1 MPSDSSS
8 GISDDSSSS
17 GSGSDR
23 DSGIETGDCAGG
35 ERGLGSWG
43 GLSSAGSVPVTYGID
58 PGDNLDR
65 EKLREALENVNLVG
79 KQKTYKKSQGK
90 HRHRHTT
97 IKSYFTHFLFAVQE
111 TSPRKTRSSW
121 SQASESEPELAGSPE
136 SPVRVKL
143 LFRKKRSP
151 ILDDVLSEG
160 RASSDPPIVR
170 YATQCPVFTA
180 LCDHAVVIKL
190 QKIYP
195 F

>member
-90 HRHRHTT
+90 HRQQAPIHT
-97 IKSYFTHFLFAVQE
+97 S
-111 TSPRKTRSSW
+111 
-121 SQASESEPELAGSPE
+121 
-136 SPVRVKL
+136 
-143 LFRKKRSP
+143 
-151 ILDDVLSEG
+151 
-160 RASSDPPIVR
+160 
-170 YATQCPVFTA
+170 
-180 LCDHAVVIKL
+180 
-190 QKIYP
+190 
-195 F
+195 

>member
-90 HRHRHTT
+90 HRHRHT
-97 IKSYFTHFLFAVQE
+97 
-111 TSPRKTRSSW
+111 
-121 SQASESEPELAGSPE
+121 
-136 SPVRVKL
+136 PVLRL
-143 LFRKKRSP
+143 LTF
-151 ILDDVLSEG
+151 
-160 RASSDPPIVR
+160 
-170 YATQCPVFTA
+170 
-180 LCDHAVVIKL
+180 
-190 QKIYP
+190 
-195 F
+195 

>member
-90 HRHRHTT
+90 HRHRHTH
-97 IKSYFTHFLFAVQE
+97 IKIYFTHFLFAVQE

-170 YATQCPVFTA
+170 YAAQCLITV
-180 LCDHAVVIKL
+180 KL
-190 QKIYP
+190 HKFYP

>member
-90 HRHRHTT
+90 HRH
-97 IKSYFTHFLFAVQE
+97 SN
-111 TSPRKTRSSW
+111 
-121 SQASESEPELAGSPE
+121 
-136 SPVRVKL
+136 
-143 LFRKKRSP
+143 
-151 ILDDVLSEG
+151 
-160 RASSDPPIVR
+160 
-170 YATQCPVFTA
+170 
-180 LCDHAVVIKL
+180 
-190 QKIYP
+190 
-195 F
+195 

>member
-90 HRHRHTT
+90 LTGTDTHQFKLFHSLSICSTRDLSTEDSVQLVSGLRVGAGAGGKPGVSGAREAPVPEEE
-97 IKSYFTHFLFAVQE
+97 ISYT
-111 TSPRKTRSSW
+111 
-121 SQASESEPELAGSPE
+121 
-136 SPVRVKL
+136 
-143 LFRKKRSP
+143 
-151 ILDDVLSEG
+151 
-160 RASSDPPIVR
+160 
-170 YATQCPVFTA
+170 
-180 LCDHAVVIKL
+180 
-190 QKIYP
+190 
-195 F
+195 

>member
-79 KQKTYKKSQGK
+79 KQKTYKKSQGM
-90 HRHRHTT
+90 HRHTPV
-97 IKSYFTHFLFAVQE
+97 KRLFTHFLFAVQE

-170 YATQCPVFTA
+170 YAAQCS
-180 LCDHAVVIKL
+180 LCDHAMVIKL
-190 QKIYP
+190 QSFNP